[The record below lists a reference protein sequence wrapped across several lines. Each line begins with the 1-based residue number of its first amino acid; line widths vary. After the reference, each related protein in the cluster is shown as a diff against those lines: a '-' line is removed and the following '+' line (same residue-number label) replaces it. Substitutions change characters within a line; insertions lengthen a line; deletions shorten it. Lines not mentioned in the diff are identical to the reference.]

1 MQELIDTILKLS
13 RIEDEGSE
21 VLFKQTSIRSVINS
35 AWQQL
40 ATKRQ
45 GKNITLAMTGE
56 SPSLLLSPKL
66 IEEVFINL
74 FDNAIKFSKNLD
86 NHIIV
91 NICTKES
98 FTVVSVT
105 DEGIGIPKDKQA
117 RIFERF
123 YQADPS
129 RNSKR
134 EGSGLGLALVKHIM
148 EIHSGSVAV
157 KSEPGEGTTFIL
169 RFKNNDN

>member
-1 MQELIDTILKLS
+1 MQEILAKGMYPNKEEATLLGGHIHTAALHMQELIDTILKLS

-45 GKNITLAMTGE
+45 GKNITLAITGE

-74 FDNAIKFSKNLD
+74 FDNAIKFSKTW
-86 NHIIV
+86 II
-91 NICTKES
+91 ILLLIFAPKKALPLSASPTK
-98 FTVVSVT
+98 VSAFLKTNKPVSLNVSIRPIRAAT
-105 DEGIGIPKDKQA
+105 ANVKA
-117 RIFERF
+117 
-123 YQADPS
+123 A
-129 RNSKR
+129 
-134 EGSGLGLALVKHIM
+134 ALVL
-148 EIHSGSVAV
+148 
-157 KSEPGEGTTFIL
+157 PL
-169 RFKNNDN
+169 

>member
-1 MQELIDTILKLS
+1 
-13 RIEDEGSE
+13 
-21 VLFKQTSIRSVINS
+21 
-35 AWQQL
+35 
-40 ATKRQ
+40 
-45 GKNITLAMTGE
+45 MTGE

-117 RIFERF
+117 SIFERF

-134 EGSGLGLALVKHIM
+134 EGSGLGLALVKQDRK
-148 EIHSGSVAV
+148 SVV
-157 KSEPGEGTTFIL
+157 
-169 RFKNNDN
+169 